1 MAAGARLATSSL
13 RSSPGRSNA
22 RRSRPLDWV
31 RSIKVKLGLVVVGSV
46 AATVGAIFLSLT
58 DGVHARFA
66 FVGGLVVS
74 LVVIQLL
81 AHGMVMPLR
90 EMAAA
95 TKAMAAGDYSE
106 RVTAT
111 AQDEVGSL
119 ARSFNTMAA
128 KLEQVELQ
136 RRELVANVSHEL
148 RTPIAAL
155 RARLENLADGV
166 EALDG
171 EAVGAMLKATER
183 LSRLVDQLLELSQFE
198 SGAVR
203 IDPQDFC
210 VVELIDDAV
219 AEVAPV
225 TSCVRIVAD
234 VEPAL
239 TGHGDP
245 AQIHE
250 VLTNLLTNAVRHS
263 PAGGEVQVR
272 AASTAGGSGGPS
284 PRASTAAG
292 IRIEVSDEGA
302 GVPAE
307 DIERIFDRFYRVDA
321 ARGSG
326 GGGAGLGLAIAR
338 SIVDLHGGSIR
349 AEARDPTGC
358 RIVLDLPG

>member
-1 MAAGARLATSSL
+1 MAAVSRL
-13 RSSPGRSNA
+13 RSAPL
-22 RRSRPLDWV
+22 RSRPLDWV

-46 AATVGAIFLSLT
+46 AATVGAIFLSLI
-58 DGVHARFA
+58 DGVPARFA

-81 AHGMVMPLR
+81 AHGMVLPLR

-95 TKAMAAGDYSE
+95 TKAMAGGDYTK

-128 KLEQVELQ
+128 ELEQVELQ

-166 EALDG
+166 EALDAG
-171 EAVGAMLKATER
+171 AVGAMLKATER

-203 IDPQDFC
+203 IDPQEFC
-210 VVELIDDAV
+210 VSEIIDDAV
-219 AEVAPV
+219 TEVAPV
-225 TSCVRIVAD
+225 SNCVRIVAE
-234 VEPAL
+234 VQPGL
-239 TGHGDP
+239 NGHGDP
-245 AQIHE
+245 GRIHE

-263 PAGGEVQVR
+263 PPGGEVR
-272 AASTAGGSGGPS
+272 IRSTSAGG
-284 PRASTAAG
+284 G
-292 IRIEVSDEGA
+292 IRIEVADEGA
-302 GVPAE
+302 GVPPQ

-321 ARGSG
+321 ARGTG

-349 AEARDPTGC
+349 AEARQPTGC

>member
-1 MAAGARLATSSL
+1 MATGSRLAL
-13 RSSPGRSNA
+13 G
-22 RRSRPLDWV
+22 SRPLDWV
-31 RSIKVKLGLVVVGSV
+31 RSIKAKLGLVVVGSV
-46 AATVGAIFLSLT
+46 AATVGAIYLSLT
-58 DGVHARFA
+58 DGVPARFA

-81 AHGMVMPLR
+81 AHGMVLPLR

-95 TKAMAAGDYSE
+95 TRAMAAGDYSE
-106 RVTAT
+106 RVTGT

-166 EALDG
+166 EALDAD
-171 EAVGAMLKATER
+171 AVGAMLKATER

-203 IDPQDFC
+203 IDLQRFR
-210 VVELIDDAV
+210 VAETVDDAV
-219 AEVAPV
+219 TEVAPV
-225 TSCVRIVAD
+225 TNCVRIVAE

-239 TGHGDP
+239 TGLGDP
-245 AQIHE
+245 GRIHE

-272 AASTAGGSGGPS
+272 AASNPD
-284 PRASTAAG
+284 G

-302 GVPAE
+302 GVPAQ

-321 ARGSG
+321 ARGTG

-338 SIVDLHGGSIR
+338 SIVELHGGSIR
-349 AEARDPTGC
+349 AQARQPTGC